1 MEKFRSWGAVVEYV
15 QPDWVKKHLTL
26 EKNYF
31 NTFIDK
37 DPYSK
42 LVEETKLKVKPLLPR
57 KYKISMD

>member
-1 MEKFRSWGAVVEYV
+1 M
-15 QPDWVKKHLTL
+15 KKHLTL

-42 LVEETKLKVKPLLPR
+42 LVEKTKLRVKPLLPR
-57 KYKISMD
+57 KYKIAMD